1 MEPAPME
8 MNTNVFMAIGCVI
21 GMIGFISW
29 GIVKNFEENLLT
41 NSGKHTKEEIANTIE
56 EKLDDS
62 TTEEE
67 NDLIAEEEQVTMV
80 EEEQTIED
88 LNDEINALRQ
98 AHKGEEALIEEDQ
111 TIEDLHNEINALRQ
125 THEDEEGDQ
134 TVEDLNNEINAWRQ
148 IPEVDGWNAPAIE
161 IEDPLKQIRTDI
173 DSLHERVEEVG
184 HNIEV
189 TNNLVTQMSDSVTSM
204 NDATVNSLS
213 QKITTL
219 QASFTKEFKVLT
231 DTQSALSESL
241 LESKLTIGSLL
252 AKPAPD
258 YVTHATLSTYA
269 TLDSINFMKKM
280 MTDEFRTSLAEYVPL
295 RDLTMLKVQLD
306 EIARRGT
313 VQKTIY
319 QAWNGFAEWSDFN
332 EGKLNIQMIRK
343 KFMTAEQ
350 NEEWLLPENKKIAA
364 YNRDQLLG
372 LDDQTWE
379 TKDNQVFVKRYYK
392 DDWDASV
399 EVAITVTLSKKIMVP
414 PGGKPEVTMSHILR
428 KLSESEKIQW
438 EHLLVN
444 V

>member
-1 MEPAPME
+1 ME
-8 MNTNVFMAIGCVI
+8 MNANVFMAIGCVI

-41 NSGKHTKEEIANTIE
+41 NSGRHTKEEIDNTVE
-56 EKLDDS
+56 EDNN
-62 TTEEE
+62 TEEE
-67 NDLIAEEEQVTMV
+67 LDSSLQEKELDDLIADGEEAPVEQVTMV
-80 EEEQTIED
+80 
-88 LNDEINALRQ
+88 
-98 AHKGEEALIEEDQ
+98 EEDQ

-125 THEDEEGDQ
+125 GPVEEDQ
-134 TVEDLNNEINAWRQ
+134 TIEDLNNEINAWRQ
-148 IPEVDGWNAPAIE
+148 IPTIDGWNVPAIE
-161 IEDPLKQIRTDI
+161 IEDPLKQIRTDV
-173 DSLHERVEEVG
+173 DSLHERFEEVG
-184 HNIEV
+184 HNMEV
-189 TNNLVTQMSDSVTSM
+189 THNLVTQISESVTSI
-204 NDATVNSLS
+204 NDNTVATLS

-219 QASFTKEFKVLT
+219 QASLAKEFKVLT
-231 DTQSALSESL
+231 DTQSSLSDSL
-241 LESKLTIGSLL
+241 MESKLTIGSLL
-252 AKPAPD
+252 ARPTPD

-295 RDLTMLKVQLD
+295 RDLTTLKVQLD

-319 QAWNGFAEWSDFN
+319 QAWNGSAEWSDFN

-343 KFMTAEQ
+343 KFMTIEQ

-414 PGGKPEVTMSHILR
+414 PGGKSEVTMSHILR

>member
-1 MEPAPME
+1 ME
-8 MNTNVFMAIGCVI
+8 MNVNVFVAIGCVI

-29 GIVKNFEENLLT
+29 GIVKNFEENLLV
-41 NSGKHTKEEIANTIE
+41 NSGGHTKEEIDN
-56 EKLDDS
+56 
-62 TTEEE
+62 TEENLDSSLQE
-67 NDLIAEEEQVTMV
+67 EDDDLIAEEKQVAVV
-80 EEEQTIED
+80 EEDQTIED
-88 LNDEINALRQ
+88 LNNEINALRQ
-98 AHKGEEALIEEDQ
+98 AHEGEMAPVEEDQ
-111 TIEDLHNEINALRQ
+111 TI
-125 THEDEEGDQ
+125 
-134 TVEDLNNEINAWRQ
+134 EDLNNEINAWRQ
-148 IPEVDGWNAPAIE
+148 MPPVIDGWNVPAIDTEEAPAK
-161 IEDPLKQIRTDI
+161 DSLKQIRTDI
-173 DSLHERVEEVG
+173 DSLHEHVDELG
-184 HNIEV
+184 HNVEV
-189 TNNLVTQMSDSVTSM
+189 THNLVTQMSDSVTSM
-204 NDATVNSLS
+204 NDNTVNTLS

-252 AKPAPD
+252 AKPTQD
-258 YVTHATLSTYA
+258 HVTHATLSTYA

-295 RDLTMLKVQLD
+295 RDLTTLKVQLD
-306 EIARRGT
+306 EMARRGT

-319 QAWNGFAEWSDFN
+319 QAWNGSAEWSDFN

-343 KFMTAEQ
+343 KFMTTEQ

-414 PGGKPEVTMSHILR
+414 PGGKPELTMSHILR